1 MDPYRKNVDILRKNR
16 ENVPLAELKT
26 KYANGYL
33 QICEKIKEQT
43 KSAISALIAD
53 GMIIL
58 EADRVE
64 ELPKI
69 VSEVKK
75 IIDQETA
82 AGTIKEISRLIF
94 SEFNVD
100 KAMDLAAEKLARP
113 AFEKAYGPYFRKK
126 CRLQEGRY
134 VCDLLPGMAWNEE
147 YGVWMTADGMSFT
160 LMLPPIQRD
169 GKENE
174 DGNQENYE

>member
-43 KSAISALIAD
+43 KSAISALITD

-58 EADRVE
+58 TADQTE

-69 VSEVKK
+69 VSEIQK

-82 AGTIKEISRLIF
+82 AGTMKEISRLIF
-94 SEFNVD
+94 SKFDVD
-100 KAMDLAAEKLARP
+100 QAMDLAAEKLARP
-113 AFEKAYGPYFRKK
+113 AFEKAYGPYFRGK

-134 VCDLLPGMAWNEE
+134 VCDLLPGMTWNEE
-147 YGVWMTADGMSFT
+147 YGVWTTADGMSFT

-169 GKENE
+169 GKEKEN
-174 DGNQENYE
+174 GNQENHE

>member
-43 KSAISALIAD
+43 KSAISALITD

-58 EADRVE
+58 TADQAE

-69 VSEVKK
+69 VSEIQK

-82 AGTIKEISRLIF
+82 AGTMKEISRLIF
-94 SEFNVD
+94 SKFDVD
-100 KAMDLAAEKLARP
+100 QAMDLAAEKLARP

-134 VCDLLPGMAWNEE
+134 VCDLLPGMTWNEE
-147 YGVWMTADGMSFT
+147 NGVWMAADGMSFT
-160 LMLPPIQRD
+160 LMLPPIQSD
-169 GKENE
+169 GRENI
-174 DGNQENYE
+174 DGN

>member
-43 KSAISALIAD
+43 KSAISALITD

-58 EADRVE
+58 TADQAE

-69 VSEVKK
+69 VSEIQK

-82 AGTIKEISRLIF
+82 AGTMKEISRLIF
-94 SEFNVD
+94 SKFDVD
-100 KAMDLAAEKLARP
+100 QIRSILQKKMQTAGGQICLRP
-113 AFEKAYGPYFRKK
+113 A
-126 CRLQEGRY
+126 
-134 VCDLLPGMAWNEE
+134 AWNDMERRKRSLDGCQRNE
-147 YGVWMTADGMSFT
+147 FYADAAADPARRKGEREWQS
-160 LMLPPIQRD
+160 R
-169 GKENE
+169 KS
-174 DGNQENYE
+174 